1 MEVAPTAS
9 HFGPHPF
16 SVFLLLFLLT
26 TFTIL
31 LEFLLDL
38 RLEIPNVYFLSRF
51 LLFASLEGFGIEIF
65 VNGVGLL
72 IIFLYFELLICKRVD
87 SFADYSHLIFVETEI
102 LDAEGVS
109 HDQIHLGDQFV

>member
-1 MEVAPTAS
+1 M
-9 HFGPHPF
+9 
-16 SVFLLLFLLT
+16 FLLLFLLT

-38 RLEIPNVYFLSRF
+38 RLEIPHIYFLSGF
-51 LLFASLEGFGIEIF
+51 LSFASLEGFWVEIF

-72 IIFLYFELLICKRVD
+72 MIFLYFEFLICKRVD
-87 SFADYSHLIFVETEI
+87 SFADYSHLIFVEAEI

-109 HDQIHLGDQFV
+109 HDQIHLGNQFV